1 MPKSP
6 SIPSIHANFPIPLSK
21 SKILPIRSIGVKIPA
36 GAGIYGCQRPNFP
49 KISYNIG
56 IMPLPALILPLSITI
71 ASAIVQLGGKLQAR
85 RKIQDAQRRLATR
98 RQQHTDAIAE
108 LRRRQS
114 AAKAR
119 AISGNIAI
127 PSALL
132 RSEPR
137 TYASPDAAPRRWP
150 SFLSFLSFMPFL
162 RFGQPVLRGKVQ
174 SRKRIIAPK
183 VFSTTA
189 SLVHKANPAIA
200 GRLTQFVIGAMPEF
214 SVATEFSA
222 AAAGKLASVGG
233 RAASVGGRAALLGG
247 RTASAAAAGPGPIIG
262 RFALVGF
269 TVIGYIISPLMAGL
283 SIYLDVRR
291 VRKAQR
297 ELAHADAAMTDLET
311 QAAAQTLELERVTA
325 QGLLA
330 LSAPAPSAPRQ

>member
-1 MPKSP
+1 MPIS
-6 SIPSIHANFPIPLSK
+6 PIPLAK
-21 SKILPIRSIGVKIPA
+21 PKIRYILPIGVKIPA
-36 GAGIYGCQRPNFP
+36 GAGIYGCQPPNSP

-98 RQQHTDAIAE
+98 RQQHTDAIAD
-108 LRRRQS
+108 LRRRQA

-137 TYASPDAAPRRWP
+137 TYAPPDAAPRRWP
-150 SFLSFLSFMPFL
+150 SFLSFLPFL

-189 SLVHKANPAIA
+189 SLIHKANPAIA

-247 RTASAAAAGPGPIIG
+247 RTASAAATGPGPIIG

-297 ELAHADAAMTDLET
+297 ELAYADAAMTDLET

-325 QGLLA
+325 QGLLS
-330 LSAPAPSAPRQ
+330 LSAAAPSAPRQ

>member
-1 MPKSP
+1 MPIS
-6 SIPSIHANFPIPLSK
+6 PIPPAK
-21 SKILPIRSIGVKIPA
+21 SKILPILSIGVKIPA
-36 GAGIYGCQRPNFP
+36 CAGIYGCQRPNSP

-137 TYASPDAAPRRWP
+137 TYAPPDAAPRRWP
-150 SFLSFLSFMPFL
+150 SFLSFLSFVPFL

-247 RTASAAAAGPGPIIG
+247 RTASAAATGPGPIIG

-325 QGLLA
+325 QGLLS
-330 LSAPAPSAPRQ
+330 LSALAPSAPRQ